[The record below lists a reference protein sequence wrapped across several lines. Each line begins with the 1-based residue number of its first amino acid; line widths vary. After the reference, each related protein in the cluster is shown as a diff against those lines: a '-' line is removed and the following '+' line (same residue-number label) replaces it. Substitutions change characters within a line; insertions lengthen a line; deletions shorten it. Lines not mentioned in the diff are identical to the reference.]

1 MAVVIETIQAGNN
14 QPGTLQFISTY
25 NAAAQVSSRR

>member
-1 MAVVIETIQAGNN
+1 VCLEGFQASNN
-14 QPGTLQFISTY
+14 HCGTLQFISTY